1 MYRTLILAAAA
12 VTLNLAAAQPTL
24 AQNKAAAPAAA
35 PAQKSPG
42 LAELDCRTLLRLG
55 GEERAYTLLY
65 FHGFVSGRMNQT
77 ELSTDAMAAAT
88 DRIVEHCIDKPAD
101 KLLAV
106 FEQVRKAR

>member
-12 VTLNLAAAQPTL
+12 VTLNLAAAQPAL

-101 KLLAV
+101 KLLTV

>member
-12 VTLNLAAAQPTL
+12 VTLNFAAAQPAL